1 MPILIKGRGVQR
13 LQRKKQNF
21 IQGAFILMLAS
32 LLVKVIGAFFQIPL
46 LNMIGGKDSPAFGMF
61 SAAYRVY
68 TAMLMISTVGVP
80 AALAKMVAE
89 ATARGREH
97 EVRRTVRVAGSIFIP
112 LGAVCSV
119 VLFLGAGTFASW
131 IKSADSR
138 LAVMAIAP
146 SVLMVAV
153 LAVFRGYYQGRSN
166 MVPTAVSQVIESL
179 GKLFIGLGLAYYA
192 VQHNFSDQAVA
203 AMTVLGVTIGEVA
216 AAVYM
221 LIQGAITHRSSSAVH
236 ALDDS
241 VRPAGQLAKTLLSL
255 SIPIT
260 ISSAVMSLTDLIDV
274 ALISTR
280 LQSPAVGMTAREAMS
295 TYGIYTGQAINFF
308 NLPQTL
314 ITALAVSVLPTI
326 ASARAAGNHAKV
338 SKTLG
343 TTLRMTI
350 IITLPAGAGFIMLAG
365 PILRMLYSQGT
376 ELGGV
381 LMGLL
386 GFAVPAA
393 ALVAVTNSTLQAF
406 GRIDLPL
413 VSMFAGAVV
422 KMLGDYFLIG
432 NPALNIMGA
441 PISTALC
448 YWLIAVINLFH
459 IRRLTGSLPPIGK
472 TVCRPLAATIG
483 TFRTYGCHLI
493 GGPLGGYLADK
504 AFKSVAKE
512 QLLGQL
518 ACLVTIGIFLVLPGG
533 TSGGLLVV
541 LLLLVGIAMFLCKG
555 TYFSIQPEMG
565 IPTHISATAVA
576 IATFVGYIPDMFVHT
591 MFGNWI
597 DAYGDAGYTK
607 ILFYGVGTAVLGV
620 IAAVWAIAQAK
631 KVAKRNAAAA
641 NAA

>member
-1 MPILIKGRGVQR
+1 MPILIKGRGVRR

-112 LGAVCSV
+112 LGAICSV

-241 VRPAGQLAKTLLSL
+241 ARPAGQLAKTLLSL

-343 TTLRMTI
+343 TTLRMTV

-441 PISTALC
+441 PHQYSAL
-448 YWLIAVINLFH
+448 L
-459 IRRLTGSLPPIGK
+459 
-472 TVCRPLAATIG
+472 
-483 TFRTYGCHLI
+483 
-493 GGPLGGYLADK
+493 LADR
-504 AFKSVAKE
+504 
-512 QLLGQL
+512 GH
-518 ACLVTIGIFLVLPGG
+518 
-533 TSGGLLVV
+533 
-541 LLLLVGIAMFLCKG
+541 
-555 TYFSIQPEMG
+555 QPV
-565 IPTHISATAVA
+565 PHQA
-576 IATFVGYIPDMFVHT
+576 PDGF
-591 MFGNWI
+591 
-597 DAYGDAGYTK
+597 
-607 ILFYGVGTAVLGV
+607 
-620 IAAVWAIAQAK
+620 
-631 KVAKRNAAAA
+631 AAADRKNGLPSA
-641 NAA
+641 GGHHRHECGDFHCAARAERCVERSSRHHA

>member
-1 MPILIKGRGVQR
+1 MPILIKGRGVRR

-192 VQHNFSDQAVA
+192 VQHNFSDQA
-203 AMTVLGVTIGEVA
+203 

-241 VRPAGQLAKTLLSL
+241 VRPTGQLAKTLLSL

-343 TTLRMTI
+343 TTLRMTV

-432 NPALNIMGA
+432 NPVLNIMGA

-483 TFRTYGCHLI
+483 MSAAIFIVQRVLNGALSAAPGTMPDKLI
-493 GGPLGGYLADK
+493 T
-504 AFKSVAKE
+504 
-512 QLLGQL
+512 L
-518 ACLVTIGIFLVLPGG
+518 ACIGVA
-533 TSGGLLVV
+533 VAVYAV
-541 LLLLVGIAMFLCKG
+541 LLLALGAVERDDVLLLPKGEKIA
-555 TYFSIQPEMG
+555 
-565 IPTHISATAVA
+565 
-576 IATFVGYIPDMFVHT
+576 D
-591 MFGNWI
+591 
-597 DAYGDAGYTK
+597 
-607 ILFYGVGTAVLGV
+607 ILHL
-620 IAAVWAIAQAK
+620 K
-631 KVAKRNAAAA
+631 
-641 NAA
+641 

>member
-1 MPILIKGRGVQR
+1 MPILIKGRGVRR

-153 LAVFRGYYQGRSN
+153 LA
-166 MVPTAVSQVIESL
+166 VPTAVSQVIESL

-343 TTLRMTI
+343 TTLRMTV

-483 TFRTYGCHLI
+483 MSAAIFIAQRVLNGALSAAPGTMPDKLI
-493 GGPLGGYLADK
+493 T
-504 AFKSVAKE
+504 
-512 QLLGQL
+512 L
-518 ACLVTIGIFLVLPGG
+518 ACIGVA
-533 TSGGLLVV
+533 VAVYAV
-541 LLLLVGIAMFLCKG
+541 LLLALGAVERDDVLLLPKGEKIA
-555 TYFSIQPEMG
+555 
-565 IPTHISATAVA
+565 
-576 IATFVGYIPDMFVHT
+576 D
-591 MFGNWI
+591 
-597 DAYGDAGYTK
+597 
-607 ILFYGVGTAVLGV
+607 ILHL
-620 IAAVWAIAQAK
+620 K
-631 KVAKRNAAAA
+631 
-641 NAA
+641 

>member
-1 MPILIKGRGVQR
+1 
-13 LQRKKQNF
+13 
-21 IQGAFILMLAS
+21 
-32 LLVKVIGAFFQIPL
+32 
-46 LNMIGGKDSPAFGMF
+46 
-61 SAAYRVY
+61 
-68 TAMLMISTVGVP
+68 
-80 AALAKMVAE
+80 MVAE

-314 ITALAVSVLPTI
+314 ITALAVSVLRPSQ
-326 ASARAAGNHAKV
+326 AHARRQPCQGL
-338 SKTLG
+338 KTLG
-343 TTLRMTI
+343 TTLRMTV
-350 IITLPAGAGFIMLAG
+350 IITPTGWRGLHHARRTDSAHAVLAG
-365 PILRMLYSQGT
+365 NGAWRCTDGSARLCRTGGGT
-376 ELGGV
+376 
-381 LMGLL
+381 
-386 GFAVPAA
+386 
-393 ALVAVTNSTLQAF
+393 
-406 GRIDLPL
+406 
-413 VSMFAGAVV
+413 
-422 KMLGDYFLIG
+422 
-432 NPALNIMGA
+432 
-441 PISTALC
+441 C
-448 YWLIAVINLFH
+448 
-459 IRRLTGSLPPIGK
+459 
-472 TVCRPLAATIG
+472 
-483 TFRTYGCHLI
+483 GCH
-493 GGPLGGYLADK
+493 
-504 AFKSVAKE
+504 
-512 QLLGQL
+512 QL
-518 ACLVTIGIFLVLPGG
+518 
-533 TSGGLLVV
+533 
-541 LLLLVGIAMFLCKG
+541 
-555 TYFSIQPEMG
+555 
-565 IPTHISATAVA
+565 
-576 IATFVGYIPDMFVHT
+576 
-591 MFGNWI
+591 
-597 DAYGDAGYTK
+597 DAAG
-607 ILFYGVGTAVLGV
+607 V
-620 IAAVWAIAQAK
+620 
-631 KVAKRNAAAA
+631 RPH
-641 NAA
+641 

>member
-1 MPILIKGRGVQR
+1 MPILIKGRGVRR

-326 ASARAAGNHAKV
+326 ASACAAGNHAKV

-343 TTLRMTI
+343 TTLRMTV

-386 GFAVPAA
+386 GFAVPAGGNPCGCP
-393 ALVAVTNSTLQAF
+393 TNSTLQAF
-406 GRIDLPL
+406 SRIDLPL

-432 NPALNIMGA
+432 NPALNIAGA

-483 TFRTYGCHLI
+483 MGAAIFIVQRVLNGALNAAPGTMPDKLI
-493 GGPLGGYLADK
+493 T
-504 AFKSVAKE
+504 
-512 QLLGQL
+512 L
-518 ACLVTIGIFLVLPGG
+518 ACIGVA
-533 TSGGLLVV
+533 VAVYAV
-541 LLLLVGIAMFLCKG
+541 LLLALGAVERDDVLLLPKGEKIA
-555 TYFSIQPEMG
+555 
-565 IPTHISATAVA
+565 
-576 IATFVGYIPDMFVHT
+576 D
-591 MFGNWI
+591 
-597 DAYGDAGYTK
+597 
-607 ILFYGVGTAVLGV
+607 ILHL
-620 IAAVWAIAQAK
+620 K
-631 KVAKRNAAAA
+631 
-641 NAA
+641 